1 MSFPF
6 GVDYYPEHW
15 PEARWATDAQ
25 MMQEI
30 GVNTVRL
37 AEFAWSRLE
46 PREGRFDFGWLDR
59 AVDLLAQHDIRVIL
73 GTPTASA
80 PPWLMNKDETLFLV
94 REDGVRLSYGHR
106 REYCPSHP
114 IYHEH
119 TKTIVT
125 AMAEHYRDNP
135 NVIGWQI
142 DNEFGDRCY
151 CTICRERFQVWLG
164 DKYGTLATLNDAWGT
179 VFWSHVYNDW
189 SEIPIPLSTAPSHN
203 PGLALDFKRFA
214 SDVYVRYQKLQ
225 LDILREVSPGHFI
238 THNFMGFRFDQ
249 LNYFELARDLD
260 LVTWDNYPRGFWN
273 MQEHVN
279 PSEIALGHATMR
291 GLKGKNFWMMEQQS
305 GPGGWDIVSVTPRP
319 GELRLWAYQAIAHGA
334 DGMIFFRWRTARFGA
349 EEYWHGLLN
358 HDGTPGRRFD
368 ELKQMG
374 LELKR
379 VGDDVLGS
387 TVNAEVAFLLDYDTR
402 FAFQVQANN
411 PQFSYPEHFATIYG
425 AFHRLNVPVDI
436 VPPDADL
443 SRYKL
448 VLAPALYVLP
458 KGLVERL
465 EAFTKAGGTLLTTL
479 RSGVKDETNAVVD
492 LPLPGLLAELCG
504 VTVQDYDSLP
514 EGVSQGLEFTNEVT
528 PVGEAQADMWCDI
541 LTPQGAEVVARY
553 TANFYRG
560 QAAVTCNRAGDGQAV
575 YVGTAGNRALYD
587 TLAPWLLRLAEVSTR
602 ADTQDGLEVT
612 ERTRGN
618 ERLRFILNHSD
629 EEQRVTAWGHD
640 LLTDAAVE
648 GEVSLAPK
656 GVLVVQV
663 RETSA

>member
-15 PEARWATDAQ
+15 PEARWAEDAKL
-25 MMQEI
+25 MQEI

-37 AEFAWSRLE
+37 AEFAWARLE
-46 PREGRFDFGWLDR
+46 PKEGCFDFAWLDR
-59 AVDLLAQHDIRVIL
+59 AIEVLAERDIRVIL

-80 PPWLMNKDETLFLV
+80 PPWLMGKDKALFLV
-94 REDGVRLSYGHR
+94 REDGVRLPYGHR

-114 IYHEH
+114 LYQAR
-119 TKTIVT
+119 TKVIVT
-125 AMAEHYRDNP
+125 ALARHYQNHP
-135 NVIGWQI
+135 NIIGWQI

-151 CTICRERFQVWLG
+151 CELCREQFHGWLQ
-164 DKYGTLATLNDAWGT
+164 DKYSALDVLNNAWGT

-189 SEIPIPLSTAPSHN
+189 SEIPVPLSTLPSHN

-214 SDVYVRYQKLQ
+214 SDVYVKYQRLQ
-225 LDILREVSPGHFI
+225 LDILREHCPEHFV
-238 THNFMGFRFDQ
+238 THNFMGFSFDQ
-249 LNYFELARDLD
+249 LNYFDLAEDLD
-260 LVTWDNYPRGFWN
+260 LVTWDNYPRGFWDLEE
-273 MQEHVN
+273 QVN
-279 PSEIALGHATMR
+279 SRDLALGHATMR
-291 GLKGKNFWMMEQQS
+291 GLKNKNFWMMEQQS

-349 EEYWHGLLN
+349 EAYWHGLLN
-358 HDGTPGRRFD
+358 HDGTPGRRFE

-379 VGDDVLGS
+379 VGDDILGS

-411 PQFSYPEHFATIYG
+411 PQFSYPEHFATIYR

-458 KGLVERL
+458 KDLAERL
-465 EAFTKAGGTLLTTL
+465 EAFTKAGGTFLTTL

-504 VTVQDYDSLP
+504 VTAQDYDSLP
-514 EGVSQGLEFTNEVT
+514 EGVSQGLEFTDEVT

-560 QAAVTCNRAGDGQAV
+560 EAAVTCNRAGDGQAV

-587 TLAPWLLRLAEVSTR
+587 TLAPWLLDLAGVPAPFKNE
-602 ADTQDGLEVT
+602 LEVA
-612 ERTRGN
+612 ERSRGDM
-618 ERLRFILNHSD
+618 RLRFILNHSD
-629 EEQRVTAWGHD
+629 QQQRITACGHN
-640 LLTDAAVE
+640 LLTGTPLN
-648 GEVSLAPK
+648 GEVTLPPK
-656 GVLVVQV
+656 SVLILRHKV
-663 RETSA
+663 S